1 MAHVTFIHGIGNKPE
16 KDKLLE
22 IWQRVLAEKLG
33 IDLNGEG
40 VTSSLVY
47 WADVLY
53 AAPDPD
59 VAAHERILEST
70 LGGVDAKANPGP
82 PPASGMEEAVFLTSL
97 AAKIGGTLA
106 AVETVNAMPSDR
118 TGGSNLERIPLPWF
132 VKKAFLENFLSDV
145 HHYLFDVEFSP
156 RPGTTYRVQQEI
168 RRRFVAQLA
177 AVPQNAGPHVV
188 ISHSMG
194 TVIAYD
200 CLKRVAECAAVDAL
214 MTIGSPLGLDEIQ
227 DKLQPG
233 WTRPDGFPSAK
244 VLGAWINVFDRLD
257 PVAGFDPF
265 LENDYRKGGEGAV
278 RDIEVQNDGSWRHSM
293 VKYLRQEKLRRNL
306 KDILGL

>member
-1 MAHVTFIHGIGNKPE
+1 
-16 KDKLLE
+16 
-22 IWQRVLAEKLG
+22 
-33 IDLNGEG
+33 
-40 VTSSLVY
+40 
-47 WADVLY
+47 
-53 AAPDPD
+53 
-59 VAAHERILEST
+59 
-70 LGGVDAKANPGP
+70 
-82 PPASGMEEAVFLTSL
+82 
-97 AAKIGGTLA
+97 
-106 AVETVNAMPSDR
+106 
-118 TGGSNLERIPLPWF
+118 
-132 VKKAFLENFLSDV
+132 
-145 HHYLFDVEFSP
+145 
-156 RPGTTYRVQQEI
+156 
-168 RRRFVAQLA
+168 
-177 AVPQNAGPHVV
+177 
-188 ISHSMG
+188 
-194 TVIAYD
+194 
-200 CLKRVAECAAVDAL
+200 